1 MWQQLQHPLNP
12 HLYLSQSFT
21 ESKSIHVLPPAPSY
35 KVSARARLNRCVSN
49 IEDETITANLIVATN
64 IDLRFRNA
72 IRSSAGLMA
81 RGKLQRQDQGVHLL
95 VTHVQGLAAGRP
107 LPGLMFPA
115 MPAIFT
121 KPACWP
127 FHICGIIAPFHWL
140 RRQIVMPDQPP
151 KPPDLNTQM
160 SAERTMLAWIRTGLA
175 LMGFGFVVAKFGLFL
190 RRLAEIQNLHMPAP
204 RGTSYSLWIGVCLV
218 LVGVGVN
225 VFSAIRNRNLMAV
238 LQRGETPTK
247 PQAPLAFYIAL
258 IMAAIGIAIAI
269 YLAKLQ
275 P

>member
-1 MWQQLQHPLNP
+1 
-12 HLYLSQSFT
+12 
-21 ESKSIHVLPPAPSY
+21 
-35 KVSARARLNRCVSN
+35 
-49 IEDETITANLIVATN
+49 
-64 IDLRFRNA
+64 
-72 IRSSAGLMA
+72 
-81 RGKLQRQDQGVHLL
+81 
-95 VTHVQGLAAGRP
+95 
-107 LPGLMFPA
+107 
-115 MPAIFT
+115 
-121 KPACWP
+121 
-127 FHICGIIAPFHWL
+127 
-140 RRQIVMPDQPP
+140 MPDQNH

-225 VFSAIRNRNLMAV
+225 VFSAIRNRNLMAM
-238 LQRGETPTK
+238 LQRGEAPTK
-247 PQAPLAFYIAL
+247 PQSPLAFYIAL
-258 IMAAIGIAIAI
+258 IMATIGIAIAI